1 MDWDLVNH
9 PTMPT
14 VYNATLTIQRN
25 GVLQG
30 TFTANASSNKTINIP
45 VPTTASDVSAL
56 PSSTKYGAS
65 LNMTLNSST
74 YVLTIQLKDQDGN
87 NLGEAKTVDLPLES
101 MVTGGSYDNS
111 TKKITLTQQSGGN
124 VEIAIGDIISGLQP
138 AINASN
144 KLSADY
150 ISDGTTNKVY
160 TATEKTKLNGI
171 QTGAEVN
178 VQSDWNVVDNT
189 SDTFIKN
196 KPTIGNGTL
205 TIWQNQT
212 SKGTFTAN
220 QNTASDITITVPTKT
235 SDLTNDSG
243 FLNGNSK
250 LNALQDV
257 SITSASNNQSLVYEN
272 GMWKNKTL
280 QSVTSLQE
288 LTDTSVS
295 PTKTGEIITYNE
307 TTQKWTNT
315 TGVLDCNF
323 VMYRDTESTDPFP
336 MCYYY
341 TCDKSIENIQYAF
354 EHKWAINT
362 FVDTSVIGA
371 DFDNTLRIYPVHSI
385 LDDNVYSVI
394 FKVEFFIF
402 PEFMY
407 YYIMYNPE
415 TEHWHC
421 FSEDYTLTSGQLR
434 KLKDFTLNGLD
445 DTSISQTVTEGQVL
459 TFDGTNWVNGYPNT
473 PVSITYSEL
482 VTLRNNSNLVPNTT
496 YRITDYVT
504 EINPYITNMIYYMP
518 WIGETQLDREIA
530 RVSPDYIQYD
540 ILVTAI
546 DASHLSEDCR
556 MVPHSGVT
564 FFDNY
569 YITSWKLKYTIDN
582 DVERFDWA
590 KNYYNVTLT
599 LDDTTVNGVMIKTKA
614 ITKVSNVD
622 YDTYLFFANHNGTPV
637 SYMMYM
643 TQGHVPSAS
652 ETVYIM
658 DNPQSI
664 TISSATQVLGKGVVY
679 GMEDCF
685 SNKLCYDY
693 LNIQYKLYAIT
704 DVTANDS
711 DLNGCL
717 SELKTAL
724 SYNASGTKARL
735 ASLVSTVNPMGN
747 SAVSLTVDSANYD
760 WYYTFDMY
768 DETLNKHTNVFYLCD
783 NVTSEKSM
791 SSCWIMYGLG
801 PETWNLPYNVF
812 QFNKAFL
819 NGIQS
824 SYGMDTISLQR
835 QIFLHSLDLSEYV
848 YGNVWYYDDMIV
860 QNDDLGT
867 YMYGC
872 VTTPRHVF
880 GTIFSNTVS
889 VNADMCFFGKI
900 VNSSL
905 VYIKVGNGITT
916 CNVHS
921 AEIGMGT
928 SYSSFINV
936 ENLKIGNWFNG
947 YVCNCRDFYTGN
959 NDEVKFIGIA
969 GMVSDVFIG
978 DRNYNIHIIFDGNI
992 TTDPSW
998 GICIGNGVGYVSILN
1013 GDKFTG
1019 VIRSLNIGNNCN
1031 DIQLKN
1037 NCKCEKVTIE
1047 PYTENIILTSE
1058 GISNNDYLTNVRISN
1073 LYDIGGYYSN
1083 DSNLT
1088 TDFVT
1093 ERFIIPHKI
1102 GRNSSG
1108 VVVCY
1113 VEEDLVAPAAYAP
1126 NGVTYTVSGNNITF
1140 TIPSGYTMCWTLDG
1154 RNPSK
1159 AVGDGVATTSA
1170 TVTLTDGQT
1179 IKYISYNSSLPKDR
1193 WATQIYS
1200 YTHHVNAAK

>member
-1 MDWDLVNH
+1 MAESIQIASKWLKDVNDVNFFPVTHINAVRDENNDPLSTLLDRKQDTITTDNKLDWDLVNH
-9 PTMPT
+9 PTIPT
-14 VYNATLTIQRN
+14 VNNATLTIQRN

-45 VPTTASDVSAL
+45 VPTSASDVSAL

-87 NLGEAKTVDLPLES
+87 NLGDAKTVDLPLES
-101 MVTGGSYDNS
+101 MVTGGSYSNT
-111 TKKITLTQQSGGN
+111 TKKITLTQQGGGS
-124 VEIAIGDIISGLQP
+124 VEISIGEIISGLQP
-138 AINASN
+138 TINASN

-150 ISDGTTNKVY
+150 ISDGTTNKAY

-189 SDTFIKN
+189 SDAFIKN

-220 QNTASDITITVPTKT
+220 QNSASDITITVPTKT

-272 GMWKNKTL
+272 GMWVNKMV
-280 QSVTSLQE
+280 QSI
-288 LTDTSVS
+288 
-295 PTKTGEIITYNE
+295 PT
-307 TTQKWTNT
+307 
-315 TGVLDCNF
+315 
-323 VMYRDTESTDPFP
+323 P
-336 MCYYY
+336 
-341 TCDKSIENIQYAF
+341 
-354 EHKWAINT
+354 
-362 FVDTSVIGA
+362 
-371 DFDNTLRIYPVHSI
+371 
-385 LDDNVYSVI
+385 
-394 FKVEFFIF
+394 
-402 PEFMY
+402 
-407 YYIMYNPE
+407 
-415 TEHWHC
+415 
-421 FSEDYTLTSGQLR
+421 
-434 KLKDFTLNGLD
+434 
-445 DTSISQTVTEGQVL
+445 
-459 TFDGTNWVNGYPNT
+459 
-473 PVSITYSEL
+473 ITYSEL

-504 EINPYITNMIYYMP
+504 EINPYITNMLYYMGG
-518 WIGETQLDREIA
+518 IGETQLDREIA
-530 RVSPDYIQYD
+530 RVSPDYVQYD
-540 ILVTAI
+540 ILATAI
-546 DASHLSEDCR
+546 DSSHLSEDCR

-569 YITSWKLKYTIDN
+569 DITSWKLKYTIDN
-582 DVERFDWA
+582 DIERFDWA
-590 KNYYNVTLT
+590 KNYYNVTIA
-599 LDDTTVNGVMIKTKA
+599 LDGGTIDGVMIKTKM
-614 ITKVSNVD
+614 TVKVNNVD
-622 YDTYLFFANHNGTPV
+622 NDTYLFSTNHNGSPV
-637 SYMMYM
+637 TYMMYIA
-643 TQGHVPSAS
+643 QGHVPAAS

-658 DNPQSI
+658 DETTTI

-704 DVTANDS
+704 NVTANDS
-711 DLNGCL
+711 NLNECL

-735 ASLVSTVNPMGN
+735 ASLVSTLNPIGN
-747 SAVSLTVDSANYD
+747 SAVSLTVDSTNYD

-812 QFNKAFL
+812 QFNKTFL

-824 SYGMDTISLQR
+824 GSTQILSSQR

-848 YGNVWYYDDMIV
+848 YGNVWYYD
-860 QNDDLGT
+860 GT
-867 YMYGC
+867 IIQGSDVGTFMYSC
-872 VTTPRHVF
+872 ITTPRHVF

-889 VNADMCFFGKI
+889 VNADVCIFGI
-900 VNSSL
+900 FVNSSI
-905 VYIKVGNGITT
+905 VYTKAVNGITT
-916 CNVHS
+916 YGVSS

-928 SYSSFINV
+928 AYSSFINV
-936 ENLKIGNWFNG
+936 ENLKIGNWFSG
-947 YVCNCRDFYTGN
+947 YVCNCSNFYTGN
-959 NDEVKFIGIA
+959 NNEVKFIG
-969 GMVSDVFIG
+969 VSTSMTNDVFIG
-978 DRNYNIHIIFDGNI
+978 DGCSIHIIFDGSI
-992 TTDPSW
+992 TTESGGD
-998 GICIGNGVGYVSILN
+998 ICIGNGVYSVSILN
-1013 GDKFTG
+1013 GNKFTG
-1019 VIRSLNIGNNCN
+1019 VIRSLNIGNGCKN
-1031 DIQLKN
+1031 IQLKN

-1073 LYDIGGYYSN
+1073 LYDIGGYYN
-1083 DSNLT
+1083 TDSSLT

-1108 VVVCY
+1108 VAVCY

-1140 TIPSGYTMCWTLDG
+1140 TIPSGYRMYWTLDG

-1159 AVGDGVATTSA
+1159 AVSNGSATTSA

-1200 YTHHVNAAK
+1200 YTHHVN

>member
-1 MDWDLVNH
+1 MAESIQIASKWLKDVNDVNFFPVTHINAVRDENNDPLSTLLDRKQDTITTDNKLSWDLVNH
-9 PTMPT
+9 PTIPT
-14 VYNATLTIQRN
+14 VNNATLTIQRN

-45 VPTTASDVSAL
+45 VPTSASDVSAL

-65 LNMTLNSST
+65 LNMSLDAST
-74 YVLTIQLKDQDGN
+74 YVLTVQLKDQDGN
-87 NLGEAKTVDLPLES
+87 NLGDAKTVDLPLES
-101 MVTGGSYDNS
+101 MVTGGSYSNS
-111 TKKITLTQQSGGN
+111 TKKITLTQQGGGS
-124 VEIAIGDIISGLQP
+124 VEISIGDIISGLQP
-138 AINASN
+138 TINASN

-150 ISDGTTNKVY
+150 ISDGTTNKAY

-178 VQSDWNVVDNT
+178 VQSDWNVVDN
-189 SDTFIKN
+189 SLDSFIKN

-220 QNTASDITITVPTKT
+220 QNSASDITITVPTKT

-257 SITSASNNQSLVYEN
+257 SITSAENNQSLVYEN
-272 GMWKNKTL
+272 GMWVNKMV
-280 QSVTSLQE
+280 QSI
-288 LTDTSVS
+288 
-295 PTKTGEIITYNE
+295 PT
-307 TTQKWTNT
+307 
-315 TGVLDCNF
+315 
-323 VMYRDTESTDPFP
+323 P
-336 MCYYY
+336 
-341 TCDKSIENIQYAF
+341 
-354 EHKWAINT
+354 
-362 FVDTSVIGA
+362 
-371 DFDNTLRIYPVHSI
+371 
-385 LDDNVYSVI
+385 
-394 FKVEFFIF
+394 
-402 PEFMY
+402 
-407 YYIMYNPE
+407 
-415 TEHWHC
+415 
-421 FSEDYTLTSGQLR
+421 
-434 KLKDFTLNGLD
+434 
-445 DTSISQTVTEGQVL
+445 
-459 TFDGTNWVNGYPNT
+459 
-473 PVSITYSEL
+473 ITYSEL

-504 EINPYITNMIYYMP
+504 EINPYITNTIYYMSGV
-518 WIGETQLDREIA
+518 GETQLDREIA
-530 RVSPDYIQYD
+530 RVSPDYVQYD
-540 ILVTAI
+540 ILATAI
-546 DASHLSEDCR
+546 DSSHLSEDCR

-569 YITSWKLKYTIDN
+569 DITSWKLKYTIDN
-582 DVERFDWA
+582 DIERFDWA
-590 KNYYNVTLT
+590 KNYYNVTIT
-599 LDDTTVNGVMIKTKA
+599 FDGSSIDGVMIKTKMNV
-614 ITKVSNVD
+614 KVNNDD
-622 YDTYLFFANHNGTPV
+622 YDVYLFSANYNGSPV
-637 SYMMYM
+637 AYMMYIA
-643 TQGHVPSAS
+643 QGHVPAAS

-658 DNPQSI
+658 DETQPI

-704 DVTANDS
+704 NVTSNDS
-711 DLNGCL
+711 NLNECL
-717 SELKTAL
+717 TELKTAL

-735 ASLVSTVNPMGN
+735 ASLVSTLNPIGESTVNP
-747 SAVSLTVDSANYD
+747 TVDSTNYD

-768 DETLNKHTNVFYLCD
+768 DESFNTHTNVFYLCD

-812 QFNKAFL
+812 QFNKTFL
-819 NGIQS
+819 NGIQTGSTQNLS
-824 SYGMDTISLQR
+824 SQR

-848 YGNVWYYDDMIV
+848 YGNVWYYDVTVMQSSDV
-860 QNDDLGT
+860 GT
-867 YMYGC
+867 FMYNC
-872 VTTPRHVF
+872 INTPKHVF
-880 GTIFSNTVS
+880 GTIFLNTVS
-889 VNADMCFFGKI
+889 VNADACFFGKF
-900 VNSSL
+900 VNSFL
-905 VYIKVGNGITT
+905 VYVKGANGITT
-916 CNVHS
+916 YAVSS

-928 SYSSFINV
+928 TYSSFINV
-936 ENLKIGNWFNG
+936 KNLKIGNWFNG
-947 YVCNCRDFYTGN
+947 YVCNCGNFYAGN
-959 NDEVKFIGIA
+959 DDTVKFIGISTSMTN
-969 GMVSDVFIG
+969 GVTIG
-978 DRNYNIHIIFDGNI
+978 DRSFIHIIFDGNI
-992 TTDPSW
+992 TTES
-998 GICIGNGVGYVSILN
+998 GGGLYIGDGVYDVSILN

-1019 VIRSLNIGNNCN
+1019 VIRTLNISNGCNN
-1031 DIQLKN
+1031 IQLKN

-1073 LYDIGGYYSN
+1073 LYDIGNYYSN
-1083 DSNLT
+1083 DAKLT

-1102 GRNSSG
+1102 GRNSRG
-1108 VVVCY
+1108 VAVCY

-1140 TIPSGYTMCWTLDG
+1140 TIPSGYTMYWTLDG

-1159 AVGDGVATTSA
+1159 AVRDGSSTTSA

-1200 YTHHVNAAK
+1200 YTHHAN